1 MEKKDIIKKFDEI
14 CTLLIAIE
22 NEPDLLECLSG
33 EGHEHLTELREELF
47 CLINSDLQQHEYSD
61 EWFLKE

>member
-14 CTLLIAIE
+14 GALLIEIE
-22 NEPDLLECLSG
+22 NEPDLLECLSDKG
-33 EGHEHLTELREELF
+33 NEHLSELREELF

-61 EWFLKE
+61 DWFLKE